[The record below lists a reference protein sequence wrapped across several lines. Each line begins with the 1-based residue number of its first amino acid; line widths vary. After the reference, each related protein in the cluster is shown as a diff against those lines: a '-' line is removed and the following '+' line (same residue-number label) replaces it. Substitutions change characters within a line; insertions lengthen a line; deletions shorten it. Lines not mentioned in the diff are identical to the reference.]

1 MLLSLS
7 SLIQA
12 VRRPVAV
19 VDAEV
24 VGELK
29 SDILLLR
36 TAVAD
41 NRDDHS
47 PRDILSSAYLVLR
60 TLCKLNA

>member
-7 SLIQA
+7 SLVQA

-24 VGELK
+24 VGLK
-29 SDILLLR
+29 SDIVLLR

-41 NRDDHS
+41 SAVRQRRSFSARHF
-47 PRDILSSAYLVLR
+47 SAYLVLR
-60 TLCKLNA
+60 TLVS

>member
-1 MLLSLS
+1 MLTSFSPLF
-7 SLIQA
+7 QA
-12 VRRPVAV
+12 VCGPVAV

-29 SDILLLR
+29 SDIVQLR

-41 NRDDHS
+41 VGG
-47 PRDILSSAYLVLR
+47 AVL
-60 TLCKLNA
+60 